1 MNRLLTS
8 RNLSRSLLASEGK
21 PLVEL
26 VELPRVYGVVKPGR
40 KSNGRGFGLNRNER
54 ISLSS
59 SSAKSSMC
67 RGLSIA
73 FAHSDNR
80 MS

>member
-26 VELPRVYGVVKPGR
+26 VELVIVYGLSKAG
-40 KSNGRGFGLNRNER
+40 KKLNGRGSGLNRNER
-54 ISLSS
+54 TSLSS

-73 FAHSDNR
+73 FAHSDSR